1 VLLSHALLQPAPQ
14 KVGLLPHALLRL
26 SALLLPYALL
36 PPVLLA
42 IKLKAGTFNNLFWL

>member
-14 KVGLLPHALLRL
+14 VGLLPHALLRL